1 MAKTLNLKITQ
12 KVIDDSSKANSSKC
26 MIARAVRL
34 AGGRSIQVTRES
46 VAFHLGDKRYS
57 YPLPAKAAIELMKF
71 DSNPKSVKPFMVTLA
86 GASGY
91 ERPIIKT
98 KGHSKGGGKGKKKI
112 DVTKILRGSRKVV
125 STKAGKGAKRTNR
138 RFLGLRVIEA

>member
-1 MAKTLNLKITQ
+1 MAKTLKLKITQ
-12 KVIDDSSKANSSKC
+12 KVIDESSKANSSKC

-46 VAFHLGDKRYS
+46 VAFHMDDKRYS
-57 YPLPAKAAIELMKF
+57 YPLPAKAAVELIKF
-71 DSNPKSVKPFMVTLA
+71 DGNPKSVKPFVVTLH

-98 KGHSKGGGKGKKKI
+98 KGHSKGGSKAKKI
-112 DVTKILRGSRKVV
+112 DVTKVLRGSRKVV
-125 STKAGKGAKRTNR
+125 STKPAKGAKRTNR
-138 RFLGLRVIEA
+138 RFLGLRVIEG

>member
-1 MAKTLNLKITQ
+1 MAKTINLKITQ
-12 KVIDDSSKANSSKC
+12 KVIDASSKANSSKC

-46 VAFHLGDKRYS
+46 VSFHLGDKRYS

-71 DSNPKSVKPFMVTLA
+71 DSSPKSVKPFMVTLA

-98 KGHSKGGGKGKKKI
+98 KGHSKGGSKAKKRL
-112 DVTKILRGSRKVV
+112 DVTKVLRGSRKVV
-125 STKAGKGAKRTNR
+125 SIKPKGAKRTNR
-138 RFLGLRVIEA
+138 RFLGLRVIAS